1 MRYRLKR
8 VSKWISLL
16 GESARSQNRRVER
29 ELDPWKRARSATLI
43 FIMRRYTV
51 QHYSLGAQ
59 ASLRQSIARLR
70 VSPSRVCRQSWLRLR
85 RRGCMVGRR
94 GPFERTCPKG
104 HRQQQCGWRH
114 RLLPVR
120 KPKRFCGADSQVGST
135 LRTVRALLYRKSLF
149 PRWHLRCNELR

>member
-8 VSKWISLL
+8 VAKWISLL

-29 ELDPWKRARSATLI
+29 ELEPWKRAQSVTLMFQCVAI
-43 FIMRRYTV
+43 SPYAV
-51 QHYSLGAQ
+51 YQGAQ
-59 ASLRQSIARLR
+59 ASLSQSIARLQ
-70 VSPSRVCRQSWLRLR
+70 VSPIRVCRQSWLRLR

-94 GPFERTCPKG
+94 GPFGPTCPKG
-104 HRQQQCGWRH
+104 HRQQQCGWQH

-135 LRTVRALLYRKSLF
+135 LRTVRALLCRKSLF